1 MATFRHVVSHHI
13 MWRHLAG
20 YVYVR
25 FSRSSEIALKIKKK
39 RPPAVDCTTLCVV
52 CKYDVKGTATAYI
65 VVSIIECVC
74 CLHFK

>member
-39 RPPAVDCTTLCVV
+39 NDRLQLTVQLYVLCVNM
-52 CKYDVKGTATAYI
+52 T
-65 VVSIIECVC
+65 
-74 CLHFK
+74 